1 MPGQIQN
8 QKPLVGGDKC
18 ACLFTFTV
26 HSQEG
31 RTMKTRIASYLVIS
45 GLVLGVTGCNTMDST
60 SDSTMSK
67 SATMADKPLYD
78 RLGGKVAITAVV
90 DDFVGRVAADSRI
103 NGKFANTDIPRL
115 KMLLVEQIC
124 QASGGPCT
132 YSGRSMKATHAGMG
146 VSSSDFDALVGDLV
160 ATLNKFKVPERE
172 KSELLGALG
181 PMKGDIVEKPM
192 ASIH

>member
-1 MPGQIQN
+1 MN
-8 QKPLVGGDKC
+8 
-18 ACLFTFTV
+18 
-26 HSQEG
+26 
-31 RTMKTRIASYLVIS
+31 TRIASYLIIS
-45 GLVLGVTGCNTMDST
+45 GLVFGISGCHTMEST
-60 SDSTMSK
+60 SGSAMPKST
-67 SATMADKPLYD
+67 AMADKSLYD
-78 RLGGKVAITAVV
+78 RLGGKPAITAVV

-172 KSELLGALG
+172 KSELLGVLG
-181 PMKGDIVEKPM
+181 PMKSDIVEKPM
-192 ASIH
+192 ASMH